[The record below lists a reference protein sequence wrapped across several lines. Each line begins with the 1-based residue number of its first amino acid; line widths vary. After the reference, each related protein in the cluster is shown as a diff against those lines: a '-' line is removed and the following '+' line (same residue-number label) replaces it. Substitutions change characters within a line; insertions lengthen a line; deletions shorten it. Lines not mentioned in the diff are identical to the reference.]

1 MFNSVWHSAHNRNF
15 KALILFLNRCTMLNI
30 NIEKLAD
37 NTIEVEELA
46 YVGNVVLI
54 VEDGSP
60 KYCKISMHS
69 TWYSVSQRILKDTF
83 WSKQDPTDFRSS
95 RRFIVM
101 AKAYRCLDR

>member
-60 KYCKISMHS
+60 NTAKFPCIAPG
-69 TWYSVSQRILKDTF
+69 TLLVSE
-83 WSKQDPTDFRSS
+83 
-95 RRFIVM
+95 
-101 AKAYRCLDR
+101 Y